1 MAALL
6 FVCWQG
12 YDQGS
17 MSITPVVGSDASA
30 LLRVSRR
37 RVKKLTHQGVMMST
51 DISLGDRRWLRTD
64 DEFVEIVALCF
75 TCQRQLSC
83 HAALTS
89 WRDGE
94 GYTRCLPLISKFLD
108 ESTVSTEKEGQRADK
123 NICSMYIYEQNKNY
137 VVCKKYTSTLYK
149 SLIPLTPSALIA
161 TSQERRNVWTWKCK

>member
-1 MAALL
+1 
-6 FVCWQG
+6 
-12 YDQGS
+12 

-89 WRDGE
+89 WRDVKGGGTK

-108 ESTVSTEKEGQRADK
+108 ESTVSTEKEGQRADT
-123 NICSMYIYEQNKNY
+123 NIASMYIYEQNKNY

-149 SLIPLTPSALIA
+149 SLIPLTHSALIA
-161 TSQERRNVWTWKCK
+161 TSQERPNVWTWKCK